1 MSIRRLISLHNKAE
15 KKILVCMTLVIMLMM
30 TAGFTRAGAPDN
42 AHQVQIHVDGRTIEL
57 STIHRNPEAILERA
71 GVKLSAKDSYQL
83 QKLDDRST
91 DITIYRAVP
100 ITIDYQGQKKEVLTS
115 TRTVKDALLEQGY
128 NPDDVTASP
137 GMDAKIHS
145 NMDIAVTDSA
155 AAQATTEPEPARE
168 QVETSYG
175 MTPYSAVYTMEA
187 TAYLPWD
194 GGGDGITASGMPAQY
209 GIAAVDTDVIPLGT
223 RLYIPGYGEAIAAD
237 TGGAIVGDRIDL
249 CMEDYGQAMDFGRR
263 YVTVYVLD

>member
-115 TRTVKDALLEQGY
+115 TRTVKDA
-128 NPDDVTASP
+128 S
-137 GMDAKIHS
+137 S
-145 NMDIAVTDSA
+145 SR
-155 AAQATTEPEPARE
+155 ATIR
-168 QVETSYG
+168 
-175 MTPYSAVYTMEA
+175 TM
-187 TAYLPWD
+187 
-194 GGGDGITASGMPAQY
+194 
-209 GIAAVDTDVIPLGT
+209 
-223 RLYIPGYGEAIAAD
+223 
-237 TGGAIVGDRIDL
+237 
-249 CMEDYGQAMDFGRR
+249 
-263 YVTVYVLD
+263 